1 MTVQAASSANSGAN
15 VGYQSSPVTRDLTGK
30 LDKDAFLRL
39 LITQLRNQDPL
50 SPVEDKD
57 FIAQL
62 AQFSSLEQMY
72 NLTSGFGTLIEYQA
86 SVKAF
91 AMIGKQVEFLDS
103 QGGQSTG
110 KVGGV
115 VFEDGQPVLEVG
127 SSKVSLGDVIRVY
140 E

>member
-1 MTVQAASSANSGAN
+1 MTVQAASSTSSGAS
-15 VGYQSSPVTRDLTGK
+15 VDFQSTAAMRDIPEK

-50 SPVEDKD
+50 SPMEDKD

-86 SVKAF
+86 CVKAF
-91 AMIGKQVEFLDS
+91 AMIGKQVEFRDL

-110 KVGGV
+110 KVSGV
-115 VFEDGQPVLEVG
+115 VFEDGRPVLEVG
-127 SSKVSLGDVIRVY
+127 SSKIELGDVIRVY